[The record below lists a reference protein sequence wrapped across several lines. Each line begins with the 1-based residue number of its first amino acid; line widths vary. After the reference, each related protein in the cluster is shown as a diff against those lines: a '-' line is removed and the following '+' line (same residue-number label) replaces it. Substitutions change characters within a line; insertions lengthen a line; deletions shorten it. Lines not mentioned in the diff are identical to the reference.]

1 MAEAVDELERNNAVS
16 VDEAVQEIK
25 QELGII
31 NAEPVS
37 DSSVMRSSNTKLVYS
52 LGASHSSSRTDGS
65 IAEVNRLNNEIEKLR
80 QSLNEDA
87 LLASFGIIIINGNI
101 PFKGKKPETPGKYFK
116 TDKNGNISSYVIFDG
131 NDYIETIECK
141 KGKMYSYDGNVLY
154 FDGTNCKPLGD

>member
-37 DSSVMRSSNTKLVYS
+37 DSSVMGSSNTKLVYS

-87 LLASFGIIIINGNI
+87 LLASFGIIIINGKKKRVALP
-101 PFKGKKPETPGKYFK
+101 PF
-116 TDKNGNISSYVIFDG
+116 SSY
-131 NDYIETIECK
+131 CQRL
-141 KGKMYSYDGNVLY
+141 S
-154 FDGTNCKPLGD
+154 KPP